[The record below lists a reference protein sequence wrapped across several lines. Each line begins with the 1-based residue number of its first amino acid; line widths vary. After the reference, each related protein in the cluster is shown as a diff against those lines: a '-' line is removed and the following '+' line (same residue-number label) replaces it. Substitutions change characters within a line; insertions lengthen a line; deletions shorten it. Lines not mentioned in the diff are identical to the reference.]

1 MVIQVHKSQN
11 GNPLRKFVFLARL
24 SKALTSVY
32 FNSVAGKVTSDSKAP
47 KGAAALAG
55 ASTGGLMGFE
65 SKVARDSMGRDI
77 HIDNITIAYQN
88 KELLKETDLKIAF
101 GHKYGVIGPNGTGK
115 STLLRHISGRQLPIQ
130 DHIRILHV
138 EQEAEASERSALQSV
153 LDADVKRT
161 ELLEEEAKLKVLSE
175 KNSDAGVKA
184 AERLIEVYAELRA
197 ISAYSAEARASAILA
212 GLQFTDEMRSR
223 ATSKFSGG
231 WRMRIAL
238 ARALFLNPDLLI
250 LDEPTNHLDLNAVI
264 WLEAYLH
271 KWKKTLLVVSHD
283 RDFLN
288 YFVTDIIHLHNQKL
302 NYYKGTY
309 DSFERTVL
317 LASRT
322 DDKQRKKE
330 QRQLEAIQEGQ
341 TKKGKKEKEQMEQ
354 KGLKGKKERTYEVEF
369 NFPEPGYLPPPAIAI
384 KDCSFSYDP
393 TLPEDQ
399 WILKD
404 VDHHIDMDSRIAIV
418 GPNGAGKSTF
428 INMVLGEL
436 EPTKGE
442 VVRNRKL
449 RTIKFAQHFV
459 EQLEM
464 AENALEYLK
473 KNHPDRDPQ
482 AIRNMMGGFGLHG
495 KTHTTPISLLSGGQ
509 KSRVMFCNIAF
520 TSPHIM
526 FLDEP
531 TNHLDMQ
538 SVDALAEG
546 LLAYPGGIVLISHD
560 QRLLTKVCDTLWC
573 IEGDQEVRRYEGTF
587 EEYRQEL
594 IDAMDDSI
602 FEELEAPTETA
613 ANIQAAPK
621 KKGGN
626 KK

>member
-1 MVIQVHKSQN
+1 MKK
-11 GNPLRKFVFLARL
+11 GG
-24 SKALTSVY
+24 
-32 FNSVAGKVTSDSKAP
+32 VAGDVQPET
-47 KGAAALAG
+47 
-55 ASTGGLMGFE
+55 TGLVGFE

-77 HIDNITIAYQN
+77 QIDNITIAYQS
-88 KELLKETDLKIAF
+88 KELLKDTDLRISF

-115 STLLRHISGRQLPIQ
+115 TTLLRHISSRQLPIQ

-138 EQEAEASERSALQSV
+138 EQEAEASERTALQSV

-161 ELLEEEAKLKVLSE
+161 ALFEEEAKLKVLSE
-175 KNSDAGVKA
+175 LNTDAGAKA
-184 AERLIEVYAELRA
+184 ADRLIEVYAELRA
-197 ISAYSAEARASAILA
+197 INAYSAEARASAILS
-212 GLQFTDEMRSR
+212 GLQFTEAMKAK

-271 KWKKTLLVVSHD
+271 KWKKTLMVVSHD

-288 YFVTDIIHLHNQKL
+288 YFVTDIVYLHGQKL
-302 NYYKGTY
+302 NYYKGNY

-317 LASRT
+317 LAART
-322 DDKQRKKE
+322 EEKARKTE
-330 QRQLEAIQEGQ
+330 QKKLEAIQQSQ
-341 TKKGKKEKEQMEQ
+341 TKKGKEQKVKMEQ
-354 KGLKGKKERTYEVEF
+354 KGLKAKKEKAYEVEF
-369 NFPEPGYLPPPAIAI
+369 NFTDPGVLPPPVIAI
-384 KDCSFSYDP
+384 KEMSFSYDP
-393 TLPEDQ
+393 SLPEDQ
-399 WILKD
+399 WILRD

-428 INMVLGEL
+428 INLVLGEL

-442 VVRNRKL
+442 IIRNRKL

-459 EQLEM
+459 DELEM
-464 AENALEYLK
+464 SENAVAYVQ
-473 KNHPDRDPQ
+473 KNHPDMDPQ
-482 AIRNMMGGFGLHG
+482 LIRTMLGSFGLTG
-495 KTHTTPISLLSGGQ
+495 KTHTNPIALLSGGQ
-509 KSRVMFCNIAF
+509 KSRVMFTNISITA
-520 TSPHIM
+520 PHIM

-538 SVDALAEG
+538 SIDALAEG
-546 LLAYPGGIVLISHD
+546 LQEFPGGIVLISHD
-560 QRLLTKVCDTLWC
+560 QRLLTKVCDVLWV
-573 IEGDQEVRRYEGTF
+573 IEGDQKVRRYEGTF

-594 IDAMDDSI
+594 VDQMDDSI

-613 ANIQAAPK
+613 VAVQAAPK
-621 KKGGN
+621 KKPG

>member
-1 MVIQVHKSQN
+1 LEISTWIIQ
-11 GNPLRKFVFLARL
+11 
-24 SKALTSVY
+24 KALPQTSQAPHLTLIPPLI
-32 FNSVAGKVTSDSKAP
+32 SIAGKVTADSLALAKN
-47 KGAAALAG
+47 KGAAGVAPTSG
-55 ASTGGLMGFE
+55 SGLVGFE

-77 HIDNITIAYQN
+77 QVENITIAYQG
-88 KELLKETDLKIAF
+88 KELLKETDLRIAY

-115 STLLRHISGRQLPIQ
+115 STLLRHISGRELPIQ

-138 EQEAEASERSALQSV
+138 EQEAEASDRSALLSV
-153 LDADVKRT
+153 LDADTKRSD
-161 ELLEEEAKLKVLSE
+161 LLAEEAALKALSE
-175 KNSDAGVKA
+175 KNTDGGVKA

-197 ISAYSAEARASAILA
+197 INAYSAEARAGAILS
-212 GLQFTDEMRSR
+212 GLQFTEAMKQK
-223 ATSKFSGG
+223 ATKEFSGG

-271 KWKKTLLVVSHD
+271 RWKKTLLVVSHD

-288 YFVTDIIHLHNQKL
+288 YFVTDIIHLNKQKL
-302 NYYKGTY
+302 NYYKGNY
-309 DSFERTVL
+309 DTFERTVL
-317 LASRT
+317 LSERT
-322 DDKQRKKE
+322 EDKARKKE
-330 QRQLEAIQEGQ
+330 QKTLDAIHKTQ
-341 TKKGKKEKEQMEQ
+341 TTKGKAEKAKMESKGLKAKKEKA
-354 KGLKGKKERTYEVEF
+354 YEVEF
-369 NFPEPGYLPPPAIAI
+369 NFPDPGHLPPPVIAVS
-384 KDCSFSYDP
+384 DASFTYD
-393 TLPEDQ
+393 TSLPEDQ

-404 VDHHIDMDSRIAIV
+404 IDHHIDMDSRIAIV

-436 EPTKGE
+436 EPTRGE

-459 EQLEM
+459 DELEM
-464 AENALEYLK
+464 AENALAYIQ
-473 KNHPDRDPQ
+473 KNHPDMDPQ
-482 AIRNMMGGFGLHG
+482 DIRNRLGMFGLTG
-495 KTHTTPISLLSGGQ
+495 KTHTNPIALLSGGQ
-509 KSRVMFCNIAF
+509 KSRVMFTNIAI

-538 SVDALAEG
+538 SVDALADG
-546 LLAYPGGIVLISHD
+546 LQQFPGGIVLISHD
-560 QRLLTKVCDTLWC
+560 QRLLTKVCDVLW
-573 IEGDQEVRRYEGTF
+573 IIDGDQQVRRYEGTF

-613 ANIQAAPK
+613 VAVQAAPK
-621 KKGGN
+621 KKGA